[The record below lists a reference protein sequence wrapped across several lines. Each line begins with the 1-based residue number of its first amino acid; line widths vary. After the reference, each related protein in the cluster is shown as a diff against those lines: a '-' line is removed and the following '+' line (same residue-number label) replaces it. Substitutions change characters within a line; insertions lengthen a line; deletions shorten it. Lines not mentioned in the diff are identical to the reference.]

1 MVGRVVSLCQDL
13 ASPPRPPASS
23 GLATGGLKRP
33 LGVSQVA
40 AEQSDLDA
48 VRLRVEE
55 LRRLISYHNYRY
67 YVLDSPEISDGEY
80 DALME
85 ELRALEAEHPELS
98 SPDSPTQRVGAGP
111 LESFGVVR
119 HEIPMLSLANVFS
132 QEALLKWYQ
141 RITSLLGR
149 EPRELVVEPKIDG
162 LAISLTYLDGRLA
175 IGATRGDG
183 VQGEDVTQN
192 LRTIRSVPLRL
203 NEPYP
208 AKIEVRGEAFI
219 SKKGFERVNEERM
232 AQGLPLFANPRNA
245 AAGSVRQLDPRITA
259 SRPLDVFVY
268 TLGQLVDGDEPATHW
283 EALEL
288 MRRLGFKVNPL
299 SRLFTS
305 IEEVMEYCASWEHR
319 RDSLDYEIDGVVV
332 KVNDLALQRELGE
345 VGREPRWAV
354 AYKFPPTQATT
365 RLKAI
370 RFNVGRTG
378 SLNPFAELEP
388 VKLAGVTIKQAS
400 LHNWE
405 DIRRKDIRV
414 GDTVLVQRAGEVIP
428 QVVGPVLSKRPE
440 GLPELPEP
448 TECPSCHGPVVK
460 PEGEAMHR
468 CTNTLG
474 CPAQQYELL
483 KHFVSRPA
491 MDIEG
496 IGEKLAAALMNS
508 GLVKDV
514 ADLYDR
520 EKVNLESLSRLE
532 RMGEK
537 SAAKILKAIDESK
550 ERPLARLIFAL
561 GIRYVGEEVAK
572 LLAEAF
578 GSLDALMEA
587 AAQGPE
593 RIAAVEGIGPK
604 IARSVVEYFSNE
616 KNRAVIEKLRR
627 AGLRF
632 ADRQEEPKGGLP
644 LAGKSFVITGTLSGM
659 SRLQAEER
667 IRRLGGEIGSSVTR
681 KTSYLVVGAD
691 PGSKLQKARALGTP
705 IITDEEFQ
713 RMLRQWE
720 APEPG
725 RGQLPLGL

>member
-1 MVGRVVSLCQDL
+1 V
-13 ASPPRPPASS
+13 
-23 GLATGGLKRP
+23 AT
-33 LGVSQVA
+33 
-40 AEQSDLDA
+40 EQSDLDA

-55 LRRLISYHNYRY
+55 LRRLINYHNYRY
-67 YVLDSPEISDGEY
+67 YALDDPEISDGEY
-80 DALME
+80 DRMME

-141 RITSLLGR
+141 RITGLLRR
-149 EPRELVVEPKIDG
+149 EPRDLVVEPKIDG
-162 LAISLTYLDGRLA
+162 LAISLTYVDGRLA
-175 IGATRGDG
+175 VGATRGDG
-183 VQGEDVTQN
+183 VQGEDITQN
-192 LRTIRSVPLRL
+192 LRTIRSVPLLL

-208 AKIEVRGEAFI
+208 AKIEVRGEAYI
-219 SKKGFERVNEERM
+219 SKKGFEKVNEERM
-232 AQGLPLFANPRNA
+232 AQGQPLFANPRNA
-245 AAGSVRQLDPRITA
+245 AAGSVRQLDPRVTA
-259 SRPLDVFVY
+259 GRPLDVFVY
-268 TLGQLVDGDEPATHW
+268 TLGQIVDGPEPSTHW

-299 SRLFTS
+299 SRLFHS
-305 IEEVMEYCASWEHR
+305 IEEVTEYCAGWEDR
-319 RDSLDYEIDGVVV
+319 RASLDYEVDGVVV
-332 KVNDLALQRELGE
+332 KVNDLALQRELGQ

-365 RLKAI
+365 RLKSI

-388 VKLAGVTIKQAS
+388 VKLAGVTIKQAT

-428 QVVGPVLSKRPE
+428 QVVGPVLSKRPN
-440 GLPELPEP
+440 GLPEFPEP

-496 IGEKLAAALMNS
+496 IGEKLAAALMEA

-520 EKVNLESLSRLE
+520 EKVNQESLAKLE

-537 SAAKILKAIDESK
+537 SAENILRAIDESK
-550 ERPLARLIFAL
+550 NRPPARLVFAL
-561 GIRYVGEEVAK
+561 GIRHVGEEVAK
-572 LLAEAF
+572 LLVAAF
-578 GSLDALMEA
+578 NGLDGLMEA
-587 AAQGPE
+587 AKEGPE
-593 RIAAVEGIGPK
+593 RISAVEGIGPK
-604 IARSVVEYFSNE
+604 IAQSVVEYLANE

-632 ADRQEEPKGGLP
+632 AEEPAKPEGDLP
-644 LAGKSFVITGTLSGM
+644 LAGKSFVITGTLAGL
-659 SRLQAEER
+659 SRLQAEEW
-667 IRRLGGEIGSSVTR
+667 IRRLGGEVGSSVTR
-681 KTSYLVVGAD
+681 KTTYLVVGVD
-691 PGSKLQKARALGTP
+691 PGSKLQKAQALGTQ
-705 IITDEEFQ
+705 ILTDEQFKA
-713 RMLRQWE
+713 MLRKE
-720 APEPG
+720 AKQEAKP
-725 RGQLPLGL
+725 GQLGLGL